1 MRYKKQ
7 IDFETLS
14 NKEISAECIAHRMYQ
29 DENSHY
35 DSLFLSKKFIGD
47 LFLIARKEQEAK
59 LKQIINQWQ
68 DGFNKSVLVVGDRLC
83 GRSTFI
89 DYTSKKFFKKHIVTL
104 QPNKSATIDG
114 RKFSTTFNLKEA
126 LDYVKNNNIK
136 STKPAI
142 LIDDLELWR
151 DKDYS
156 LLTNIRALVDFIET
170 ESDKVF
176 IIVSTTTQ
184 MQSHLD
190 YRFDFSNRF
199 SNVINCNIAN
209 KEEIIEAIQLR
220 HDAAHR
226 DLVTEDLEIMSNYKM
241 RNIARN
247 LCKQTSNNFG
257 NTLQSWTYKTFVQE
271 DEKVLFKESHYEFLD
286 FFTQQEHIILKQ
298 ALIYKKISEF
308 GLKRLIANAYDTNY
322 KSSLR
327 RLINIKILIRDTD
340 GDLYINPVVV
350 NDISRIIITN

>member
-1 MRYKKQ
+1 M
-7 IDFETLS
+7 
-14 NKEISAECIAHRMYQ
+14 
-29 DENSHY
+29 
-35 DSLFLSKKFIGD
+35 
-47 LFLIARKEQEAK
+47 
-59 LKQIINQWQ
+59 
-68 DGFNKSVLVVGDRLC
+68 
-83 GRSTFI
+83 
-89 DYTSKKFFKKHIVTL
+89 
-104 QPNKSATIDG
+104 
-114 RKFSTTFNLKEA
+114 
-126 LDYVKNNNIK
+126 
-136 STKPAI
+136 
-142 LIDDLELWR
+142 
-151 DKDYS
+151 
-156 LLTNIRALVDFIET
+156 LTNIRALVDFIET